1 MRNDQVS
8 ESLRPCA
15 GLTHFGEGRVNFPL
29 GRGAHRLH
37 LFSAHVTH
45 GVTNVDYIHTTAAT
59 PSHVYDVVVVDRLR
73 LDVKDAI
80 RH

>member
-37 LFSAHVTH
+37 LFSARVTH
-45 GVTNVDYIHTTAAT
+45 GVTNVDYTLPPLRRH
-59 PSHVYDVVVVDRLR
+59 SHVYDVVVVDRLR
-73 LDVKDAI
+73 LYVKDAI